1 MIADGRE
8 RFLREIGERIDPQR
22 IAEIHL
28 FPAIRQGGRETGVAV
43 ICATITSPA
52 DQAPEAA
59 APEAAAPEAAAPEAA
74 PRAPTPPRLTVFRA
88 DYRLLYKGKERGKW
102 EMSVVEEAD
111 APADTVDAVV
121 RGVHDRAGVEDQPE
135 RLDGGAYRAA
145 LASALASALWTAS
158 TRA

>member
-43 ICATITSPA
+43 ICAAITPPA
-52 DQAPEAA
+52 DQASESAVPESAAPTA
-59 APEAAAPEAAAPEAA
+59 APESAAPTPA
-74 PRAPTPPRLTVFRA
+74 PPRLTVFRA
-88 DYRLLYKGKERGKW
+88 DYRLLYKGRERGKW

-121 RGVHDRAGVEDQPE
+121 RGVHERAGVEDEPE
-135 RLDGGAYRAA
+135 RLDGAAYRAA
-145 LASALASALWTAS
+145 LASALDSALWTSPA
-158 TRA
+158 RA

>member
-43 ICATITSPA
+43 ICAAITPPL
-52 DQAPEAA
+52 DA
-59 APEAAAPEAAAPEAA
+59 APEPVAPIAPPDAAPESAAPTPA
-74 PRAPTPPRLTVFRA
+74 PPRLTVFRA
-88 DYRLLYKGKERGKW
+88 DYRLLYKGRERGKW

-121 RGVHDRAGVEDQPE
+121 RGVHERAGVEDEPE
-135 RLDGGAYRAA
+135 RLDGAAYRAA
-145 LASALASALWTAS
+145 LASALDSALWTSPA
-158 TRA
+158 RA

>member
-43 ICATITSPA
+43 ICATITPPA

-59 APEAAAPEAAAPEAA
+59 APEAAAAEAVAPD
-74 PRAPTPPRLTVFRA
+74 PTPPRLTVFRA

-145 LASALASALWTAS
+145 LASALASGLWTAS
-158 TRA
+158 ARA